1 MMLKRCSVM
10 LMVLMVGA
18 LLMGMGKLTSLESVP
33 RISKE
38 ELKSELTRPDL
49 VVLDVRTAGDWADSK
64 EKIVGAIREDP
75 DVPEKWAG
83 SYPKTKTLILY
94 CA

>member
-1 MMLKRCSVM
+1 MLKRCCVM
-10 LMVLMVGA
+10 LMVLMVAA
-18 LLMGMGKLTSLESVP
+18 LLTGMGKLTSTESVP

-38 ELKSELTRPDL
+38 EVKAELGRPDF

-75 DVPEKWAG
+75 DSIEKWAG
-83 SYPKTKTLILY
+83 NYPKARTLVLY